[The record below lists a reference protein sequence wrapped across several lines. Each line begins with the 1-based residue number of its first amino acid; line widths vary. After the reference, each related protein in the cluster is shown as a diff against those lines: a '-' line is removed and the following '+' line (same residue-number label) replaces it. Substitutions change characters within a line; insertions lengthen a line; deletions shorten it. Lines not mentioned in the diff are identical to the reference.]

1 MDCIL
6 KTANIKDFY
15 KLDKILGEGSY
26 AIVRKAIRKSD
37 NLEVAV
43 KIIDKYYK
51 YLINSRASLESDDHL
66 AI

>member
-1 MDCIL
+1 MDSIL

-43 KIIDKYYK
+43 KIIDKY
-51 YLINSRASLESDDHL
+51 I
-66 AI
+66 I

>member
-1 MDCIL
+1 MGSFFSIIKIKMDSIY

-43 KIIDKYYK
+43 KIIDK
-51 YLINSRASLESDDHL
+51 
-66 AI
+66 

>member
-1 MDCIL
+1 MDSIY

-43 KIIDKYYK
+43 KIIDKYK
-51 YLINSRASLESDDHL
+51 KIKL
-66 AI
+66 